1 MSTDKINNITATP
14 DNMPAMPDNAAC
26 KQPARMHFKKTT
38 WVILGLIILYII
50 LSVYL
55 VCMIMTDVE
64 AEISKL

>member
-14 DNMPAMPDNAAC
+14 DNMPAMPDNGTC

-38 WVILGLIILYII
+38 WVILGIIILYII

-64 AEISKL
+64 AEICKL

>member
-1 MSTDKINNITATP
+1 MSTDKINNIPATP
-14 DNMPAMPDNAAC
+14 DNMPAMPDNATC
-26 KQPARMHFKKTT
+26 KRPARMRFKKTT

-64 AEISKL
+64 AEICKL

>member
-1 MSTDKINNITATP
+1 MSTDKINNIPATP
-14 DNMPAMPDNAAC
+14 DSATY

-38 WVILGLIILYII
+38 WVILGLIIMYII